1 MALLSF
7 IFSEVISQNISQPLS
22 QSEKSARYGPKY
34 LNLHHMLNLLVLQNN
49 KEEFD
54 DVKPNGPES
63 LSTATKSTADVKL
76 KKNSSSSSADQDIH
90 DQLNINTTAIL
101 TDDVTESVIQYLQ
114 GRKLEDQIKAEE
126 FVINLWDFAGQH
138 VYYAS
143 HPVFLSPRAVY
154 LLVYNLS
161 KSLSAKAEPWVRQG
175 ATDRR
180 LDNPNDETNLDNL
193 LAWLVS
199 VYCIRGT
206 DVGDDVKDAD
216 HQAKEKPGYL
226 RPPVLI
232 VGTHADQPFEEDLE
246 KMKKSIERGISG
258 KKYQQQVQR
267 PFFYVDNTKSK
278 SDGGVQKLQKKIMTL
293 FKEGSC
299 KAEKLPLR

>member
-1 MALLSF
+1 M
-7 IFSEVISQNISQPLS
+7 
-22 QSEKSARYGPKY
+22 
-34 LNLHHMLNLLVLQNN
+34 
-49 KEEFD
+49 
-54 DVKPNGPES
+54 
-63 LSTATKSTADVKL
+63 STAPKSTADVNL
-76 KKNSSSSSADQDIH
+76 KVHGSGDDIEKNSSTSSADQDIPPL
-90 DQLNINTTAIL
+90 DINATAL
-101 TDDVTESVIQYLQ
+101 LSEDGMDLLIQYLQ
-114 GRKLEDQIKAEE
+114 GRKFEDEIKAQE

-154 LLVYNLS
+154 ILVYNLS
-161 KSLSAKAEPWVRQG
+161 KSLSAKAEHWVRQG
-175 ATDRR
+175 ATDHR
-180 LDNPNDETNLDNL
+180 LHNPNDETNLDNL

-199 VYCIRGT
+199 VHSIRAA

-232 VGTHADQPFEEDLE
+232 VGTHADQPFEDL
-246 KMKKSIERGISG
+246 KIMKKCIEKGISG
-258 KKYQQQVQR
+258 KKYQQQVKR

-278 SDGGVQKLQKKIMTL
+278 SDRGVQELQNKIMTL

-299 KAEKLPLR
+299 KSEKLPLRYVSL

>member
-1 MALLSF
+1 MELL
-7 IFSEVISQNISQPLS
+7 IQ
-22 QSEKSARYGPKY
+22 Y
-34 LNLHHMLNLLVLQNN
+34 LQGR
-49 KEEFD
+49 KFED
-54 DVKPNGPES
+54 KIKAP
-63 LSTATKSTADVKL
+63 KSTADVKL
-76 KKNSSSSSADQDIH
+76 KEHGSGDDIEKNSSTSSADQDIPPV
-90 DQLNINTTAIL
+90 DFSAAALL
-101 TDDVTESVIQYLQ
+101 SEDGMELLIQYLQ
-114 GRKLEDQIKAEE
+114 GRKFEDEIKAEE

-154 LLVYNLS
+154 ILVYNLS

-175 ATDRR
+175 ATDHR
-180 LDNPNDETNLDNL
+180 LHNPNDETNLDNL

-199 VYCIRGT
+199 VHSIRGA

-232 VGTHADQPFEEDLE
+232 VGTHADQPFEDL
-246 KMKKSIERGISG
+246 KIMKKCIEKGISG
-258 KKYQQQVQR
+258 KKYQQQVKR
-267 PFFYVDNTKSK
+267 PFFYVDNTKSE
-278 SDGGVQKLQKKIMTL
+278 SDRGVQELKNKIMTL

-299 KAEKLPLR
+299 KSEKLPLKYVSL

>member
-1 MALLSF
+1 M
-7 IFSEVISQNISQPLS
+7 
-22 QSEKSARYGPKY
+22 
-34 LNLHHMLNLLVLQNN
+34 
-49 KEEFD
+49 FD
-54 DVKPNGPES
+54 DDKPNES
-63 LSTATKSTADVKL
+63 ETLSTAPTSTADVKL
-76 KKNSSSSSADQDIH
+76 KEHGSGDDIEKNSSTSSADQDIPPV
-90 DQLNINTTAIL
+90 DISAAALL
-101 TDDVTESVIQYLQ
+101 SEDGMGLLIQYLQ
-114 GRKLEDQIKAEE
+114 RRKFEDEIKAEE

-154 LLVYNLS
+154 ILVYNLS

-175 ATDRR
+175 ATDHR
-180 LDNPNDETNLDNL
+180 LHNPNDETNLDNL

-199 VYCIRGT
+199 VHSIRGA

-232 VGTHADQPFEEDLE
+232 VGTHADQPFEDL
-246 KMKKSIERGISG
+246 KIMKKCIEKGISG
-258 KKYQQQVQR
+258 KKYQQQVKK
-267 PFFYVDNTKSK
+267 PFFYVDNTKSE
-278 SDGGVQKLQKKIMTL
+278 SDRGVQELQNKIMTL

-299 KAEKLPLR
+299 KSEKLPLRYVSL